1 MEASSVGLKS
11 LSGAPTVAQLPCKLH
26 PRPYQDAS
34 SFPLLSSPALPALCT
49 LLQPAITYK
58 YAPANPPFTT
68 QIHWRYNSSNA
79 KETKTS
85 TESQPST
92 KMCRIKEEMVGES
105 ASPCSSPSTSSDQQT
120 VWTSPPKRP
129 AGRTKFRETGTPCSA
144 ASGAAATPGGG
155 LWLGTFDAAES
166 AARAHDAAMLATAGA
181 GAEDAHGATVRGH
194 RLLRRQRRRSA
205 TLELLG
211 LGRCTQ

>member
-1 MEASSVGLKS
+1 
-11 LSGAPTVAQLPCKLH
+11 
-26 PRPYQDAS
+26 
-34 SFPLLSSPALPALCT
+34 
-49 LLQPAITYK
+49 
-58 YAPANPPFTT
+58 
-68 QIHWRYNSSNA
+68 
-79 KETKTS
+79 
-85 TESQPST
+85 
-92 KMCRIKEEMVGES
+92 MVGES

-120 VWTSPPKRP
+120 VWTSPPKPP

-144 ASGAAATPGGG
+144 ASGAAATPGRRGCR

-166 AARAHDAAMLATAGA
+166 AARAHDAAMLAIAGA